1 MTLGKN
7 ILKEESLPA
16 FQIMFLG
23 QIPRSGGQGYV

>member
-1 MTLGKN
+1 MMLGKN
-7 ILKEESLPA
+7 IPEQEALPA